1 MVIFEYEFKSLK
13 LKLFNPYI
21 LELTVF
27 INVKIPILNEFSKLI
42 LKIESM
48 EVIINK
54 EIINIRTDKKYLF
67 ISFCSIFESIN

>member
-1 MVIFEYEFKSLK
+1 
-13 LKLFNPYI
+13 
-21 LELTVF
+21 VF

-42 LKIESM
+42 LNIESI